1 MTQGAPLTLPM
12 RRRPRGAV
20 PGLPRLTPLLRP
32 DPKHRD
38 RGDDDDDD
46 EDKDKRRED
55 TGPVQRKSDRASI
68 TFTFPASDWAGPDGR
83 KTMVINDLQE
93 LTNRV
98 GYKNCFMLTTNGMES
113 AEKITGLKDGLQDAL
128 CPPSAPSP
136 LPQPEV

>member
-32 DPKHRD
+32 DPKRD
-38 RGDDDDDD
+38 RGDDDDD
-46 EDKDKRRED
+46 EDKDKRED

-113 AEKITGLKDGLQDAL
+113 AEKITGLKDGLQDARL
-128 CPPSAPSP
+128 PSAPSP